1 MRSPFFIC
9 YDLEKTVKAMTT
21 KEKLI
26 QEIEKTPDI
35 LLDNLLDFLL
45 FVRNRYEDKQISEDN
60 EISIEEQEIIIAS
73 KQAFAYGDYLTLDE
87 YLVGQV

>member
-1 MRSPFFIC
+1 
-9 YDLEKTVKAMTT
+9 MTT

-45 FVRNRYEDKQISEDN
+45 FVRNRYEDN

-73 KQAFAYGDYLTLDE
+73 KQAFASGDYLTLDE
-87 YLVGQV
+87 YQVVQV

>member
-1 MRSPFFIC
+1 
-9 YDLEKTVKAMTT
+9 MTT

-45 FVRNRYEDKQISEDN
+45 FVRNRYEDKKISEDN

-73 KQAFAYGDYLTLDE
+73 KQAFTSGDYLTLDE